1 MGYAKNG
8 LETHFQRYSR
18 YRLQAIIRQ
27 GQSSRSN
34 QEDIVSWRAKKIFFY
49 MCLNH
54 FSIMCGMSSK
64 TFQVSNLS
72 MVLSFAIFWKLHIIG
87 FTYGNEFTP
96 RCGDRVKNWI
106 TFNEPY
112 TYVTGGYVRGEM
124 APGRCSSW
132 QNLNCTAGDS
142 GVEPYLVAHHQLL
155 SHAAAVMKYKEK
167 YQESQKSKIGIT
179 LVAQWVIPFSKEII
193 QREAAARALD
203 FSLGW
208 KGLSC

>member
-34 QEDIVSWRAKKIFFY
+34 QEDIVSWRVTSKKNLLLHVPKSLF
-49 MCLNH
+49 NH
-54 FSIMCGMSSK
+54 VWDVLKDVPS
-64 TFQVSNLS
+64 FQSEYGVILRYLLE
-72 MVLSFAIFWKLHIIG
+72 VTYYRFHIRKRVYSELC
-87 FTYGNEFTP
+87 FK

-193 QREAAARALD
+193 QRR
-203 FSLGW
+203 G
-208 KGLSC
+208 

>member
-1 MGYAKNG
+1 MRKRVYSK
-8 LETHFQRYSR
+8 LCFQ
-18 YRLQAIIRQ
+18 
-27 GQSSRSN
+27 
-34 QEDIVSWRAKKIFFY
+34 
-49 MCLNH
+49 
-54 FSIMCGMSSK
+54 
-64 TFQVSNLS
+64 
-72 MVLSFAIFWKLHIIG
+72 
-87 FTYGNEFTP
+87 

-167 YQESQKSKIGIT
+167 YQEGVKLLNTWLETDRSIGFCRYLSDKTSVLKPNEVPHSRRDYRSQFLRRLFGLLCNEPRMMGVQSSKSDVACRPALTCRKVGFSYLLCKI
-179 LVAQWVIPFSKEII
+179 ASK
-193 QREAAARALD
+193 
-203 FSLGW
+203 FN
-208 KGLSC
+208 